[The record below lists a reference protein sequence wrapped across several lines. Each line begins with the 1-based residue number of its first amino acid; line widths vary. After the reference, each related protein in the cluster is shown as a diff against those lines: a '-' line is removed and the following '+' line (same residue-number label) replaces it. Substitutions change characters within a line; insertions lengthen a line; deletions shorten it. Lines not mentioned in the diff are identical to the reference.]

1 MARDE
6 PLQRPRLRLDREAPG
21 TELQSSGGRR
31 RSRQWKANKALTRQ
45 DAFLMAPM
53 GVKQD

>member
-21 TELQSSGGRR
+21 TELQSSGDRR